1 MIGQKKG
8 RWSRRLR
15 KKRRRK
21 WEKERMQRR
30 RKKKKSRAEAHD
42 LEKPQV
48 IRGLIDGED
57 GSIGVEAHSMY
68 SY

>member
-1 MIGQKKG
+1 
-8 RWSRRLR
+8 
-15 KKRRRK
+15 
-21 WEKERMQRR
+21 MQRR

>member
-1 MIGQKKG
+1 MM
-8 RWSRRLR
+8 
-15 KKRRRK
+15 RRR
-21 WEKERMQRR
+21 WWKE
-30 RKKKKSRAEAHD
+30 SRAESHG